1 MKGEGCTDGRPQRDY
16 ISKLESSAPKV
27 KTHTLFLTCE
37 RRKVMVADIPGAFLS
52 ADWPKDAPDC
62 YIQFDGV
69 MIGMI
74 CQLNPGIQGIH
85 QVHQEEGWV
94 W

>member
-1 MKGEGCTDGRPQRDY
+1 
-16 ISKLESSAPKV
+16 
-27 KTHTLFLTCE
+27 
-37 RRKVMVADIPGAFLS
+37 MVADIPGAFLS